1 MEEAFKKMFAN
12 PIKIF
17 SGSSNPELAKKICN
31 YLAIPLGKSTLKRFS
46 DGELF
51 VEIEEN
57 IRGADVFI
65 VQPTCSPVNE
75 NLMELLIMVDAARRA
90 SARRITAVIPYYG
103 YARQDRKTAPRT
115 PISAKL
121 VANLIVIAGAR
132 RVLTMDLHAG
142 QIQGFFDIPVDH
154 LYAMPVF
161 LQFIKKEFKNRDII
175 IVSPDAGGVERAR
188 EYAKRLDS
196 TFAIVDKRRPR
207 PNESEV
213 MNIIGEVKDK
223 IAIIVDDMVDTAGT
237 ICKAAEALLDRGA
250 IEVYAIATH
259 PVLSGK
265 AIERIA
271 ASPLKALIVSDT
283 IPLRDEAKALDK
295 IKVLSV
301 AELLGEAIR
310 RIHTDDSISSLFI

>member
-1 MEEAFKKMFAN
+1 MFVN
-12 PIKIF
+12 HLKIF
-17 SGSSNPELAKKICN
+17 SGSANPELAEKICK
-31 YLAIPLGKSTLKRFS
+31 YLATPLGHSTLKRFS

-57 IRGADVFI
+57 VRGADVFI
-65 VQPTCSPVNE
+65 VQPTCPPVNE
-75 NLMELLIMVDAARRA
+75 NLMELLIMIDAARRA

-121 VANLIVIAGAR
+121 VANLIVVAGAR

-161 LQFIKKEFKNRDII
+161 LQYIKETFRSEEIV

-188 EYAKRLDS
+188 EYAKRLNALM
-196 TFAIVDKRRPR
+196 AIVDKRRPR

-213 MNIIGEVKDK
+213 MNIIGDVKDK
-223 IAIIVDDMVDTAGT
+223 IAIIIDDMVDTAGT
-237 ICKAAEALLDRGA
+237 ICKAAEALLDKGA
-250 IEVYAIATH
+250 KEVYAIATH

-265 AIERIA
+265 AVERIA
-271 ASPLKALIVSDT
+271 ASPIKAMIVSDT
-283 IPLRDEAKALDK
+283 IPLKEEAKAIGK
-295 IKVLSV
+295 IQVLSV
-301 AELLGEAIR
+301 ANLLGEAIR

>member
-1 MEEAFKKMFAN
+1 MFVN
-12 PIKIF
+12 HLKIF
-17 SGSSNPELAKKICN
+17 SGSANPELAEKICK
-31 YLAIPLGKSTLKRFS
+31 YLATPLGHSTLKRFS

-57 IRGADVFI
+57 VRGADVFI
-65 VQPTCSPVNE
+65 VQPTCPPVNE
-75 NLMELLIMVDAARRA
+75 NLMELLIMIDAARRA

-121 VANLIVIAGAR
+121 VANLIVVAGAR

-161 LQFIKKEFKNRDII
+161 LQYIKEKFKADDIV

-188 EYAKRLDS
+188 EYAKRLNAAM
-196 TFAIVDKRRPR
+196 AIVDKRRPR

-213 MNIIGEVKDK
+213 MNIIGDVQNK
-223 IAIIVDDMVDTAGT
+223 IAIIIDDMVDTAGT
-237 ICKAAEALLDRGA
+237 MCKAAEALMDKGA
-250 IEVYAIATH
+250 RAVYAIATH

-265 AIERIA
+265 AVERIA
-271 ASPLKALIVSDT
+271 ASPIKAMIVSDT
-283 IPLRDEAKALDK
+283 IPLKEEAKAIGK
-295 IKVLSV
+295 IQVLSV
-301 AELLGEAIR
+301 ANLLGEAIR

>member
-1 MEEAFKKMFAN
+1 MFVN
-12 PIKIF
+12 HLKIF
-17 SGSSNPELAKKICN
+17 SGSANPELAEKICK
-31 YLAIPLGKSTLKRFS
+31 YLATPLGHSTLKRFS

-57 IRGADVFI
+57 VRGADVFI
-65 VQPTCSPVNE
+65 VQPTCPPVNE
-75 NLMELLIMVDAARRA
+75 NLMELLIMIDAARRA

-121 VANLIVIAGAR
+121 VANLIVTAGAR

-161 LQFIKKEFKNRDII
+161 LQYIKENFRGEEIV

-188 EYAKRLDS
+188 EYAKRLNALM
-196 TFAIVDKRRPR
+196 AIVDKRRPR

-237 ICKAAEALLDRGA
+237 MCKAAQALLDRGA
-250 IEVYAIATH
+250 KEVYAIATH
-259 PVLSGK
+259 PVLSGN
-265 AIERIA
+265 AVERIA
-271 ASPLKALIVSDT
+271 NSPIKKMIVSDT
-283 IPLRDEAKALDK
+283 IPLKEEAKAIGK
-295 IKVLSV
+295 IEVLSV
-301 AELLGEAIR
+301 ANLLGEAIR

>member
-1 MEEAFKKMFAN
+1 MFVN
-12 PIKIF
+12 HLKIF
-17 SGSSNPELAKKICN
+17 SGSANRELSEKICR
-31 YLAIPLGKSTLKRFS
+31 YLATPLGHSTLKRFS

-51 VEIEEN
+51 VEIDEN
-57 IRGADVFI
+57 VRGADVFI
-65 VQPTCSPVNE
+65 VQPTCTPVNE
-75 NLMELLIMVDAARRA
+75 NLMELLIMIDAARRA

-121 VANLIVIAGAR
+121 VANLIVVAGAR

-154 LYAMPVF
+154 LYALPVF
-161 LQFIKKEFKNRDII
+161 LQYIKEHFKGNEIV

-188 EYAKRLDS
+188 EYAKRLES
-196 TFAIVDKRRPR
+196 TMAIVDKRRPR

-213 MNIIGEVKDK
+213 MSIIGDVRDK
-223 IAIIVDDMVDTAGT
+223 IAVIIDDMVDTAGT
-237 ICKAAEALLDRGA
+237 ICKAAEAILDRGA
-250 IEVYAIATH
+250 REVYAIATH

-265 AIERIA
+265 ALERIA

-283 IPLRDEAKALDK
+283 IPLREEAKVLDK

-301 AELLGEAIR
+301 ANLLGEAIR

>member
-1 MEEAFKKMFAN
+1 MFAN